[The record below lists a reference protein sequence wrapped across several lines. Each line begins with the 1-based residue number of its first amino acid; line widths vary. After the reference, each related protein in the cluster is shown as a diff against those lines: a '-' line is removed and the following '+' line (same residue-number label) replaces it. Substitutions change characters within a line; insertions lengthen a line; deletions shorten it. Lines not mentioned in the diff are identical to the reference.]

1 MKKIPSKQ
9 STSWG
14 RVASWYSRASEN
26 PGSYQQ
32 TLIFPNLKR
41 LLAIKTGERVCDI
54 GCGAGLLAE
63 QCAASGAS
71 VVGIDL
77 SKEFILAAQQ
87 RAREKKL
94 PIRYHIGSGEGLGMI
109 ADGSIDTATIVL
121 AIQNMNNQRAVFA
134 ECSRALK
141 KSGRLVI
148 VMNHPAFRIPQ
159 HSEWGW
165 DIQNRTQYRRVDAYL
180 SELSI
185 PIHMHPGSRKKEI
198 TTSFHRPLQSIMG
211 ALRSTGFAVVNLEE
225 WISNKKSD
233 SGPRAALENR
243 ARKEFPLFLYLEMR
257 KISHLPPPL
266 AHGPALAEP
275 RLRRGVAGSGSA
287 G

>member
-1 MKKIPSKQ
+1 MKKPLPK

-26 PGSYQQ
+26 PDSYQQ
-32 TLIFPNLKR
+32 TLILPNLKR
-41 LLAIKTGERVCDI
+41 LLAIRAGERVCDI
-54 GCGAGLLAE
+54 GCGTGLLAE

-71 VVGIDL
+71 VVGIDP

-94 PIRYHIGSGEGLGMI
+94 SVRYHLGSGDRLGMI
-109 ADGSIDTATIVL
+109 MDDSIDTTTIVL
-121 AIQNMNNQRAVFA
+121 AIQNMNNQRAIFA
-134 ECSRALK
+134 ECSRVLK

-148 VMNHPAFRIPQ
+148 VMNHPAFRIPG
-159 HSEWGW
+159 HSSWGW
-165 DIQNRTQYRRVDAYL
+165 DLPNQVQYRRVDSYL
-180 SELSI
+180 SEMSI
-185 PIHMHPGSRKKEI
+185 PIQMHPGSRKKEI

-211 ALRSTGFAVVNLEE
+211 ALRSAGFGIMNLEE

-243 ARKEFPLFLYLEMR
+243 ARKEFPLFLYIEAR
-257 KISHLPPPL
+257 KP
-266 AHGPALAEP
+266 
-275 RLRRGVAGSGSA
+275 
-287 G
+287 

>member
-1 MKKIPSKQ
+1 MKKSLPK

-14 RVASWYSRASEN
+14 RVAAWYSRASEN
-26 PGSYQQ
+26 SDSYQQ
-32 TLIFPNLKR
+32 TLILPNLKR

-54 GCGAGLLAE
+54 GCGTGLFAE
-63 QCAASGAS
+63 QCAASGAI

-94 PIRYHIGSGEGLGMI
+94 PIHYHIGSGEGLGMI

-121 AIQNMNNQRAVFA
+121 AIQNMNNQRTIFA
-134 ECSRALK
+134 ECSRVLK

-148 VMNHPAFRIPQ
+148 VMNHPAFRIPG
-159 HSEWGW
+159 HSSWGW
-165 DIQNRTQYRRVDAYL
+165 DLPNRVQYRRVDAYF
-180 SELSI
+180 SEMSM
-185 PIHMHPGSRKKEI
+185 PIQMHPGSKKREI

-211 ALRSTGFAVVNLEE
+211 ALRSAGFAVVNLEE

-243 ARKEFPLFLYLEMR
+243 ARKEFPLFLYVEGR
-257 KISHLPPPL
+257 KL
-266 AHGPALAEP
+266 
-275 RLRRGVAGSGSA
+275 
-287 G
+287 